1 MIFKFSI
8 IMILSI
14 TYGISFYLYL
24 RNISNRKLRRLNGRI
39 ERIPYDISYYIMLAC
54 LSILYISILLSK

>member
-54 LSILYISILLSK
+54 LSILYITILLSK

>member
-1 MIFKFSI
+1 
-8 IMILSI
+8 MILSI
-14 TYGISFYLYL
+14 TYGISFCLYL

-39 ERIPYDISYYIMLAC
+39 EHIPYDISYYIMLAC

>member
-24 RNISNRKLRRLNGRI
+24 RNINNRKLRRLNGRI

-54 LSILYISILLSK
+54 LSILYIAILLSK